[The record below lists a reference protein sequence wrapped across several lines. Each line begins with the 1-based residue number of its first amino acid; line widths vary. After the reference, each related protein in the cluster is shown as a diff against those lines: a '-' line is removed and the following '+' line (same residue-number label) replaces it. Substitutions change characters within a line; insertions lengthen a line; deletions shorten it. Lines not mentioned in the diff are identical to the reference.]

1 MVSALLKQRRLI
13 QTKVDVKF
21 CYSVQIEMTYR
32 PLKVAAAAAKKTFSS
47 VYAIDATCFNECFLF
62 HVVT

>member
-21 CYSVQIEMTYR
+21 CYSVQIEMTYK
-32 PLKVAAAAAKKTFSS
+32 PLKVAAAKKKKLSP
-47 VYAIDATCFNECFLF
+47 VCML
-62 HVVT
+62 